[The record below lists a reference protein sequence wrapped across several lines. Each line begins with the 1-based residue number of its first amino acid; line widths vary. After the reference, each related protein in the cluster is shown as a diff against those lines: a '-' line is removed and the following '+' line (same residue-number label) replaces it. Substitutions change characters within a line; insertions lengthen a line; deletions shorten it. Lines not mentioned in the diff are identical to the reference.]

1 MKKRMAWI
9 TGFFVIIGLGIYM
22 GRTLYVKNSGEIVQS
37 TEISENEF
45 ASLLRKNDIY
55 VEPQEAKMTCDQI
68 EGMLKDVKNSG
79 IVMQYETY
87 LEDKD
92 AVTMTSVDLVK
103 LHYYSLS
110 LYERARF
117 LRRVSGQK
125 ITVEVGSGGDTVL
138 ISYNRRK

>member
-22 GRTLYVKNSGEIVQS
+22 ERTLYVKNSGEIVQS
-37 TEISENEF
+37 TEISENDF

-55 VEPQEAKMTCDQI
+55 VEPQEAKMTCGQI

-92 AVTMTSVDLVK
+92 AVTMTSVDLVE

-117 LRRVSGQK
+117 LRRVSGQE

>member
-37 TEISENEF
+37 TEISENDF

-92 AVTMTSVDLVK
+92 AVTMTSVDLVE